1 VSETPDPVPQRIGD
15 AERDEAATYL
25 REALAQ
31 GRLEPEEFDERI
43 DRALKAKTQSD
54 LEPLFKDLPGPKP
67 GQGLSPSPGF
77 QAPPWQG
84 GAEPPASPGEDVAV
98 PPATGAVARPEPSDR
113 ALMIVSA
120 IAWPLTIMAMF
131 ATHWQFWWLVF
142 IPIAIS
148 SIAGGRRH
156 QERERDERRRDGH
169 S

>member
-1 VSETPDPVPQRIGD
+1 MSQTPDPVPQRIGD
-15 AERDEAATYL
+15 AEGDEAATYL

-31 GRLEPEEFDERI
+31 GRLEPAEFDERL
-43 DRALKAKTQSD
+43 DQALKARTQSD

-67 GQGLSPSPGF
+67 GQGLSPAPGF

-84 GAEPPASPGEDVAV
+84 GAEPPAPPVQNLAV
-98 PPATGAVARPEPSDR
+98 PTATGEVARPESSDR

-120 IAWPLTIMAMF
+120 LAWPLTIMAMF
-131 ATHWQFWWLVF
+131 ATHWEYWWLVF

-148 SIAGGRRH
+148 SITGGRHHQRGERH
-156 QERERDERRRDGH
+156 RGGH

>member
-1 VSETPDPVPQRIGD
+1 VSQTPDPVPQRIGD

-25 REALAQ
+25 REALAE
-31 GRLEPEEFDERI
+31 GRLEPNEFDERL
-43 DRALKAKTQSD
+43 DQALKARTQSD

-67 GQGLSPSPGF
+67 GQRLSSAPGF

-84 GAEPPASPGEDVAV
+84 GAEPAASPSDKLAV
-98 PPATGAVARPEPSDR
+98 RAASGAVARPESTNR
-113 ALMIVSA
+113 ALMMVSA
-120 IAWPLTIMAMF
+120 LAWPLTIMAMF
-131 ATHWQFWWLVF
+131 ATHWQYWWLVF

-156 QERERDERRRDGH
+156 HDRERDERHRGGH